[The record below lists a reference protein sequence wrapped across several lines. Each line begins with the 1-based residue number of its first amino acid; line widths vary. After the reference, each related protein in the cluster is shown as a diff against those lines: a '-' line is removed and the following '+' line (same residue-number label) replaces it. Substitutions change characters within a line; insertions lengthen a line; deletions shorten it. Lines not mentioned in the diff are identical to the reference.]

1 MRSRLLVPLVVFS
14 SALLVYLLTMPP
26 GLTWANDSADG
37 GDLIAAVVSG
47 GVPHPSGY
55 PTYVLLATPLARLPW
70 HNPAWRVTLL
80 SALAGAAAAAFVAA
94 TVQELLGRT
103 NRAALAAAVAGLALA
118 FSPLFWGQA
127 TVAEVY
133 ALHACLAAVL
143 LWIVVRGQQSG
154 SLRWPVAAGLIFG
167 LALGNH
173 LTSIWL
179 APLFVAGVLPQTS
192 HARLRKSPNQHTEVN
207 ATTESQSAPRGGDFR
222 SLVAGTGGLLAG
234 LCVYLV
240 LPLRAAGS
248 PPINW
253 GNASTWQGF
262 WWLVSGELYRGF
274 VLAVPV
280 TAFPGRLA
288 AAGSLLIQ
296 SFLPWGLA
304 LAAVGALI
312 WPRIYRRV
320 NVAMLASAGLA
331 LVWALSYNTSDSY
344 LSWLPA
350 WPFVA
355 VWLGVG
361 FAEMAEWLSHA
372 TPRGRWLTVALAAA
386 MIALPLTFNW
396 QTNDRRR
403 DRSAEDF
410 VAGILQT
417 VEPDAV
423 VLTAGDRAT
432 FGLWYG
438 RYGAGQRP
446 DVLPVSR
453 DLWALASY
461 RDAIG
466 AAQPALAGDTV
477 EALIENAM
485 TASRPVYLTQVDQEP
500 ADLPAP
506 PAGAVWES
514 LAGPLEGT
522 RWQHWQIYRLTQN
535 AEDSQQ

>member
-14 SALLVYLLTMPP
+14 SALLVYLLTMPS

-154 SLRWPVAAGLIFG
+154 SLRWPAAAGLIFG

-179 APLFVAGVLPQTS
+179 APLFVVGVLPQRS

-280 TAFPGRLA
+280 
-288 AAGSLLIQ
+288 
-296 SFLPWGLA
+296 
-304 LAAVGALI
+304 
-312 WPRIYRRV
+312 
-320 NVAMLASAGLA
+320 
-331 LVWALSYNTSDSY
+331 
-344 LSWLPA
+344 
-350 WPFVA
+350 
-355 VWLGVG
+355 
-361 FAEMAEWLSHA
+361 
-372 TPRGRWLTVALAAA
+372 
-386 MIALPLTFNW
+386 
-396 QTNDRRR
+396 
-403 DRSAEDF
+403 
-410 VAGILQT
+410 
-417 VEPDAV
+417 
-423 VLTAGDRAT
+423 
-432 FGLWYG
+432 
-438 RYGAGQRP
+438 
-446 DVLPVSR
+446 
-453 DLWALASY
+453 
-461 RDAIG
+461 
-466 AAQPALAGDTV
+466 
-477 EALIENAM
+477 
-485 TASRPVYLTQVDQEP
+485 
-500 ADLPAP
+500 
-506 PAGAVWES
+506 
-514 LAGPLEGT
+514 
-522 RWQHWQIYRLTQN
+522 
-535 AEDSQQ
+535 

>member
-1 MRSRLLVPLVVFS
+1 MRSRLLAPLIVFG

-103 NRAALAAAVAGLALA
+103 GRAALAAVVAGLALA
-118 FSPLFWGQA
+118 CSTLFWGQA

-154 SLRWPVAAGLIFG
+154 SLRWPAAAGLIFG

-173 LTSIWL
+173 LTSLWL
-179 APLFVAGVLPQTS
+179 APLVLVSILTAQRRWRAVA
-192 HARLRKSPNQHTEVN
+192 
-207 ATTESQSAPRGGDFR
+207 
-222 SLVAGTGGLLAG
+222 AGFGGLLAG
-234 LCVYLV
+234 LCVYLA
-240 LPLRAAGS
+240 LPLRAVGN

-274 VLAVPV
+274 VLAVPLA
-280 TAFPGRLA
+280 AFPGRLA
-288 AAGSLLIQ
+288 AAAGLLLQ
-296 SFLPWGLA
+296 SFLPWGAA
-304 LAAVGALI
+304 LAAVGVLS
-312 WPRIYRRV
+312 WPRAWRRV
-320 NVAMLASAGLA
+320 NVAMLASAGLG

-350 WPFVA
+350 WPLAA
-355 VWLGVG
+355 VWLGAG
-361 FAEMAEWLSHA
+361 FAELVEWLNGA
-372 TPRGRWLTVALAAA
+372 NPRGRWLAVALAASL
-386 MIALPLTFNW
+386 IALPLLFNW
-396 QTNDRRR
+396 QANDRSR
-403 DRSAEDF
+403 DRSAEEF
-410 VAGILQT
+410 VAGVWQV

-432 FGLWYG
+432 FGLWYA
-438 RYGAGQRP
+438 RYGAGERP

-466 AAQPALAGDTV
+466 AAQPALAVDDI
-477 EALIENAM
+477 EALIANA
-485 TASRPVYLTQVDQEP
+485 TAAARPVYIAQVDQEP
-500 ADLPAP
+500 IDLPAP
-506 PAGAVWES
+506 PAGAAWQS
-514 LAGPLEGT
+514 LAGPLDQTGRP
-522 RWQHWQIYRLTQN
+522 RWQVYRLTRF
-535 AEDSQQ
+535 AEDSRP

>member
-1 MRSRLLVPLVVFS
+1 MRSRLLVPAIVFS

-26 GLTWANDSADG
+26 GLTWAHDSADG

-70 HNPAWRVTLL
+70 HTPAWRVTLL
-80 SALAGAAAAAFVAA
+80 SALTGAAAAAFVAA
-94 TVQELLGRT
+94 TVQELMGRRT
-103 NRAALAAAVAGLALA
+103 GRAALAALVAGLALA

-143 LWIVVRGQQSG
+143 LWIAVRGQQFG
-154 SLRWPVAAGLIFG
+154 SPRWPAAAGLIFG

-179 APLFVAGVLPQTS
+179 APLFVISVLTSQGRSRAVAAGI
-192 HARLRKSPNQHTEVN
+192 
-207 ATTESQSAPRGGDFR
+207 
-222 SLVAGTGGLLAG
+222 GGLLAG
-234 LCVYLV
+234 LCVYLA
-240 LPLRAAGS
+240 LPLRAAGN

-253 GNASTWQGF
+253 GNASTWGGF

-274 VLAVPV
+274 VLAVPLA
-280 TAFPGRLA
+280 AFPGRLA
-288 AAGSLLIQ
+288 AAAGLLLQ
-296 SFLPWGLA
+296 SFLPWGMA
-304 LAAVGALI
+304 LVAVGVLS
-312 WPRIYRRV
+312 WPRAWRRV

-344 LSWLPA
+344 LTVLPV
-350 WPFVA
+350 WPFAA

-361 FAEMAEWLSHA
+361 FAELAEWLNDAS
-372 TPRGRWLTVALAAA
+372 PRGRWLVVALATL
-386 MIALPLTFNW
+386 MIALPLMFNW
-396 QTNDRRR
+396 QANDRSR
-403 DRSAEDF
+403 DRSAEEF
-410 VAGILQT
+410 VAGVLQV

-438 RYGAGQRP
+438 RYGTGERP

-453 DLWALASY
+453 DLWALTSY

-466 AAQPALAGDTV
+466 AAQPALVADTI
-477 EALIENAM
+477 EALIANA
-485 TASRPVYLTQVDQEP
+485 TAAARPVYIAQVDQELI
-500 ADLPAP
+500 DLPEP
-506 PAGAVWES
+506 PAGADWES
-514 LAGPLEGT
+514 LKGT
-522 RWQHWQIYRLTQN
+522 RWQIYRLAQTGEN
-535 AEDSQQ
+535 SQQ